1 MYHVMYNTSNFLLRL
16 ISILETHDYVY
27 HDFYFIFIQYW
38 DIGQVKSLICWFSY
52 LQTTQVSLFLKS
64 IIFFYIN
71 YKQEVFDASIKR
83 TSVKPI
89 ALSEQKYIKNLDYM
103 LTFYNVGSVVNDVYV
118 CLCIK
123 YYRVLNFE
131 WISIDIFF

>member
-1 MYHVMYNTSNFLLRL
+1 MLRL
-16 ISILETHDYVY
+16 ISILETLDYVY
-27 HDFYFIFIQYW
+27 HDFYFIFIHVW

-131 WISIDIFF
+131 WITIDIFF